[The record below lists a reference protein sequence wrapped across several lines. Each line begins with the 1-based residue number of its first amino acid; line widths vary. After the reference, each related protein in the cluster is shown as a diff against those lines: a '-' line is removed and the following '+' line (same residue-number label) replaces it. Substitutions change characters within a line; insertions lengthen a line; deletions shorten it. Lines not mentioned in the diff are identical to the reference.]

1 VKRLPLLLSLALL
14 LAAPAL
20 HAADDSPTFV
30 VKNQLLAPSAIPPSA
45 SSAPSSQATLPDGR
59 LLSAELTDSVLR
71 VRVGDTDPTVIDPH
85 ASAGCAP
92 VLIAFPDDSAV
103 LLWRGHG
110 ENDTRDLRVA
120 RFTDNTWQA
129 ASTLNYDDWHA
140 ATIPANEG
148 PAVDSRGPHIAVA
161 WYSEGYGARINV
173 STSSN
178 AGDQWLQPNR
188 VDDIAPVGR
197 PSIALLDDGA
207 QLVSWVERLD
217 TDYVILLRRISARG
231 TLSVPVQLA
240 RLATDPGHPRLT
252 RIKDGDTTPAQLLL
266 TYQVPGSDHSTLNT
280 QPSTQAARL
289 ITLPSPAALASAESD
304 SCGCDPRPED
314 QRGFGI
320 IGRITSIDPN
330 AGTITFNHAAIPG
343 VLKADTTVF
352 KAAPDLIASAP
363 QDHRVIA
370 RIERL
375 GSDWW
380 LFNIRTLGPR

>member
-1 VKRLPLLLSLALL
+1 MKRPPLLLSFALL
-14 LAAPAL
+14 LAAPVL
-20 HAADDSPTFV
+20 HADDDSPTFV
-30 VKNQLLAPSAIPPSA
+30 VENQLLAPSAIPAASAPA
-45 SSAPSSQATLPDGR
+45 SSTATLPDGR
-59 LLSAELTDSVLR
+59 LLSARLTDSVLS
-71 VRVGDTDPTVIDPH
+71 VRIGDAEPTIIDPH
-85 ASAGCAP
+85 ASAGCTP
-92 VLIAFPDDSAV
+92 VLIPFADDSAL

-110 ENDTRDLRVA
+110 DKFTRDLRVA
-120 RFTDNTWQA
+120 RFTQNMWQP
-129 ASTLNYDDWHA
+129 ASTLNYDDWHSPA
-140 ATIPANEG
+140 IPANSG

-188 VDDIAPVGR
+188 VDDLAPIGR

-207 QLVSWVERLD
+207 QLVSWVERLGAD
-217 TDYVILLRRISARG
+217 HVILLRRISARG
-231 TLSVPVQLA
+231 TLSAPVQLA
-240 RLATDPGHPRLT
+240 RLASDPGHPRLT

-266 TYQVPGSDHSTLNT
+266 TYNDT
-280 QPSTQAARL
+280 ARL
-289 ITLPSPAALASAESD
+289 ITLPSPAALAAAEAD

-320 IGRITSIDPN
+320 IGRIISLDPN
-330 AGTITFNHAAIPG
+330 AGTVTLKHAAIPG
-343 VLKADTTVF
+343 VMKAATTVF
-352 KAAPDLIASAP
+352 NAAPDLIASAP

>member
-1 VKRLPLLLSLALL
+1 VKRLPSLLSFALL
-14 LAAPAL
+14 LAAPALHAAAL

-30 VKNQLLAPSAIPPSA
+30 VQNQLLAPAAIPVTA
-45 SSAPSSQATLPDGR
+45 STAPSSAATLPDGR
-59 LLSAELTDSVLR
+59 QLSAQLTGPVLGVRIGDSE
-71 VRVGDTDPTVIDPH
+71 PIVIDPR
-85 ASAGCAP
+85 ATPDCAP
-92 VLIAFPDDSAV
+92 VLIAFADDSAV

-110 ENDTRDLRVA
+110 ENNTRDLRVA
-120 RFTDNTWQA
+120 RFIDNTWQPA
-129 ASTLNYDDWHA
+129 ATLNFDDWHA
-140 ATIPANEG
+140 AAVPANEG

-161 WYSEGYGARINV
+161 WYTEGYGARINV

-197 PSIALLDDGA
+197 PSIVLLDDGA

-217 TDYVILLRRISARG
+217 NDYVVLLRRISALG
-231 TLSVPVQLA
+231 TLSVPVRLA
-240 RLATDPGHPRLT
+240 RLATDPGHPRLA
-252 RIKDGDTTPAQLLL
+252 RVKDGDATPAQLLL
-266 TYQVPGSDHSTLNT
+266 TYTDNANPV
-280 QPSTQAARL
+280 ARL
-289 ITLPSPAALASAESD
+289 ITLPSPAELAAAESD

-320 IGRITSIDPN
+320 KGRITSIDPN
-330 AGTITFNHAAIPG
+330 TGTITLQHAAIPG
-343 VLKADTTVF
+343 VMKAATTVF

-363 QDHRVIA
+363 QDRVLIA

-380 LFNIRTLGPR
+380 LFNIRTLGAP